1 MTLRYEPRVRL
12 NVNGTWEDV
21 TRDRTGL
28 GDGVRVENGIEIFH
42 GQQNESSKPN
52 PATCKMTFGNKSG
65 YFTPR
70 NPVGPFAGYLNVNT
84 PVCVLLDEVT
94 DTFSRVVASGWGT
107 TDTGEVYS
115 TTGLGTVLA
124 SDWNVAGGVGT
135 HFIPQTGAFRTSFF
149 ASTSTCPSARNVVQK
164 IRFTLPFTD
173 VTGGALEPANL
184 MCRVFDANNHYMTRL
199 VINTDESVSIA
210 LYRGGSTVLAGPV
223 TVPGV
228 THAAG
233 QGIWVMMGAFEDN
246 IYATAWVGD
255 NPGDE
260 PANWLVTATDT
271 TSFEEF
277 GRFGVRSGV
286 AAGNTNIPVTFSYDS
301 YTAWVGVF
309 SGEIP
314 DFNGEFT
321 DDAGDAV
328 IAIQAAGITRRL
340 TEGGRTAL
348 NSSPRRWYEQFAF
361 DLPDWYWPLDDGE
374 LSQTGRATRT
384 PAAFGPNDVV
394 FEFNYVLTTDPN
406 SANEKHFS
414 QAKLA
419 PWMPNGVSVLPD
431 NTFFQILFPDGAAYT
446 GPNVSTPNQYSID
459 WCWRGTEGAQ
469 TACTFAGYYAPGVT
483 FAGLSVDSTGI
494 TIDQATHQIT
504 ISAGSNAGTPTLVDT
519 DTLYGLIGVNI
530 FDGRFHY
537 FRLTVFPSGGG
548 GVNTT
553 AWLYIDGL
561 FVSSDTNA
569 TYPMISSL
577 GAFWFIN
584 SGTKEVGVGHVA
596 LFLTNDPSGD
606 EQVTFGRVN
615 GFQSEGA
622 KSRFA
627 RLCNEEN
634 VKNFIDFAPDPGGM
648 PMGPQ
653 YTDPL
658 MTQLF
663 EIMSTDGGMIIE
675 MPDSRA
681 LDYKTLTEL
690 RALPIS
696 LTLNVAS
703 GHVAPPFKPIDD
715 TQQLRNKI
723 RASKRDGGDYTF
735 QKDTGRL
742 SVTNP
747 ESGGSGVYT
756 GSDVKANP
764 DLEGD
769 LQNIA
774 QREVSRGTVDKARYP
789 EITVNMATPAIAA
802 SVSLRRSILDT
813 LVGKRI
819 KLTGMIRQN
828 IYEDAN
834 LLTLGVTRFLTNYE
848 HTITWNTMP
857 FESFDTFHVETVG
870 SILGTDSST
879 IVYGI
884 DNDDTTVQI
893 STEGKS
899 LWTTAGGSMPIL
911 GRLTVPPANN
921 MGEDISI
928 TNITTTAPGFRS
940 VGTATHADNASTTPG
955 LPAGVQPTDTL
966 LLVTVIRNTAAAANL
981 PAGWTSL
988 HSSGHLRIAAAPGNT
1003 AAPTCTYSGGA
1014 AGDTTSSVLMAFI
1027 NMPFDYTNALVI
1039 TGAAN
1044 VSAQDIVMPA
1054 IVQTRSNGIEIMM
1067 GWKQDDYTSAA
1078 PPVGYT
1084 EIGEFSTVTGN
1095 DQSLYAAYR
1104 LVGTR
1109 DESPIQTVAVT
1120 GGASAI
1126 SKGFMLYFTNPQTAT
1141 IVRSQNNVVRSWP
1154 ANTPIRIAYPKP
1166 LG

>member
-1 MTLRYEPRVRL
+1 MTLRYDPRVRL
-12 NVNGTWEDV
+12 NVNNTWEDV
-21 TRDRTGL
+21 TRDRTGS
-28 GDGVRVENGIEIFH
+28 GDGVRVESGIQIFH
-42 GQQNESSKPN
+42 GQQNESGKPN

-70 NPVGPFAGYLNVNT
+70 NPTGPFAGYLNVNT

-94 DTFSRVVASGWGT
+94 DTFSRVVANGWGT
-107 TDTGEVYS
+107 ADTGEVYS
-115 TTGLGTVLA
+115 TAGLGTVLA

-135 HFIPQTGAFRTSFF
+135 HFIPQVSAFRTSFF

-164 IRFTLPFTD
+164 IRVTLPFTD

-184 MCRVFDANNHYMTRL
+184 LCRVFDANNHYMARL
-199 VINTDESVSIA
+199 VINTDESVTLALMRGNSTTIA
-210 LYRGGSTVLAGPV
+210 SAVV
-223 TVPGV
+223 VPGV
-228 THAAG
+228 THVAG
-233 QGIWVMMGAFEDN
+233 QGIWVMLGAFEND

-255 NPGDE
+255 APENE
-260 PANWLVTATDT
+260 PTSWLVHAVDT
-271 TSFEEF
+271 TSFNEF

-328 IAIQAAGITRRL
+328 IAIEAAGITRRL
-340 TEGGRTAL
+340 TEGGKTAL
-348 NSSPRRWYEQFAF
+348 NSSARRWYEDFAF

-374 LSQTGRATRT
+374 LSLQGRATRT
-384 PAAFGPNDVV
+384 PTGFGPTDVV
-394 FEFNYVLTTDPN
+394 FEFNYALATDPN

-419 PWMPNGVSVLPD
+419 PWMPNGVTLLPD
-431 NTFFQILFPDGAAYT
+431 NVFFQVVMPDGTGYT
-446 GPNVSTPNQYSID
+446 GADASTPGNWAIEWGWKGGTNTQTTFLIA
-459 WCWRGTEGAQ
+459 GEFAPGITEGGLGVGAWSIALDQ
-469 TACTFAGYYAPGVT
+469 STHSLVVTMDLAGHTV
-483 FAGLSVDSTGI
+483 SVDTNTTYS
-494 TIDQATHQIT
+494 
-504 ISAGSNAGTPTLVDT
+504 
-519 DTLYGLIGVNI
+519 LIGINI
-530 FDGRFHY
+530 FDGRFHQ
-537 FRLTVFPSGGG
+537 FFLNVRLTGADPGFFLDVDGQPVTS
-548 GVNTT
+548 GVNPGRNML
-553 AWLYIDGL
+553 AR
-561 FVSSDTNA
+561 
-569 TYPMISSL
+569 IS
-577 GAFWFIN
+577 GFWFNNSNIN
-584 SGTKEVGVGHVA
+584 AEPKEVGVAHVA
-596 LFLTNDPSGD
+596 LFLTNDPITNEEVTWGRISG
-606 EQVTFGRVN
+606 FPG
-615 GFQSEGA
+615 EGA

-627 RLCNEEN
+627 RLCNEES
-634 VKNFIDFAPDPGGM
+634 VQNFIDFIPDPGGM
-648 PMGPQ
+648 AMGPQ

-658 MTQLF
+658 MAQLF
-663 EIMSTDGGMIIE
+663 EIMSTDGGMLLE
-675 MPDSRA
+675 MQDSRS

-690 RALPIS
+690 RALTTS
-696 LTLNVAS
+696 LTLDVS
-703 GHVAPPFKPIDD
+703 LGHVAPPFKPVDD

-735 QKDTGRL
+735 QQETGRL
-742 SVTNP
+742 SVANP
-747 ESGGSGVYT
+747 ENGGSGVYT

-789 EITVNMATPAIAA
+789 EITVNLATPAIAA

-813 LVGKRI
+813 LVGKRM
-819 KLTGMIRQN
+819 KLTGMTEQN

-834 LLTLGVTRFLTNYE
+834 LLTLGMTRFLTNYE
-848 HTITWNTMP
+848 HAITWNTMP
-857 FESFDTFHVETVG
+857 SESFDIFHVETVG

-884 DNDDTTVQI
+884 DNDDTAVQI

-899 LWTTAGGSMPIL
+899 LWTTSAGSMPIL

-940 VGTATHADNASTTPG
+940 VGTATHADNASTVPG
-955 LPAGVQPTDTL
+955 LPAGAVTADTL
-966 LLVTVIRNTAAAANL
+966 ILVTVIRNTAAAANL

-1014 AGDTTSSVLMAFI
+1014 VGDTTSSVLMAFT

-1054 IVQTRSNGIEIMM
+1054 IVQTRSNGIEIMI

-1078 PPVGYT
+1078 PPIGYT

-1104 LVGTR
+1104 LVATR

-1126 SKGFMLYFTNPQTAT
+1126 SKGFMLYFTNPQAAT
-1141 IVRSQNNVVRSWP
+1141 IVRSRNQVVRSWP